1 MHVNNKKIERNSS
14 RTYQHMTYIERT
26 KRKGKEVYF
35 YGVLQSSKEEKW
47 RTMFTQTFWEELS
60 YIWSNPRKRWM
71 KKILLY
77 VHSIGTKMKARWS
90 HFDKNTFSL
99 GLDKFCS

>member
-14 RTYQHMTYIERT
+14 PKYQHMTYIERT

-47 RTMFTQTFWEELS
+47 RTMFMQTFWEELS
-60 YIWSNPRKRWM
+60 RICGNPKVVNE
-71 KKILLY
+71 K
-77 VHSIGTKMKARWS
+77 HSAPR
-90 HFDKNTFSL
+90 SL
-99 GLDKFCS
+99 SRNQDESKVIPFW

>member
-14 RTYQHMTYIERT
+14 RKYQHMTYIERT

-35 YGVLQSSKEEKW
+35 YGVLQSSKEVKW

-60 YIWSNPRKRWM
+60 CICSNPESGEWK
-71 KKILLY
+71 
-77 VHSIGTKMKARWS
+77 
-90 HFDKNTFSL
+90 
-99 GLDKFCS
+99 KFCSTFTQ